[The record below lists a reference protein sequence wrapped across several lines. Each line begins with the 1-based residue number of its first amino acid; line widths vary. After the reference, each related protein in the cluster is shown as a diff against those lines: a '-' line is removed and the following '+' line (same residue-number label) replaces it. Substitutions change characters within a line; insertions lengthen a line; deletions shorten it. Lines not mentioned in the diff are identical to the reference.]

1 MNPVYNRSNRS
12 KKSTFGKGKLATAL
26 TFALAA
32 TTTLVL
38 AAERSEKFTV
48 NTQQMQALNIQVQVL
63 KRDAEPVVL
72 TAPAQV
78 TVPINNEQVVS
89 SPLGGLAV
97 KLHVQPN
104 QPVLIGASLLTIA
117 SQEFGALQL
126 QLLQASSQ
134 ATLAKQTAEREQA
147 LFAEGII
154 PQRRAQEALSA
165 QKESEAA
172 LKQATAA
179 LRLAG
184 LPAAAIARIA
194 SSGELEDA
202 LTLHATQAGTVI
214 EINVKPG
221 QRVEPMTELMHVAQ
235 TDKLALDIQVASNQ
249 SAAWKVGA
257 TLSLQNRAGSG
268 HVTSVSPVVS
278 NENQSVLVRA
288 ELDSNARDLRPGEFV
303 TVMLPLPTTS
313 ETWDVPLAS
322 LAYDDMQ
329 AHVFVKTATG
339 FEARA
344 VTIVVSAG
352 QRVRIQGSLNAGET
366 IAVSGVV
373 ALKGSWLGETGAD

>member
-1 MNPVYNRSNRS
+1 MKPDYRKDNRS
-12 KKSTFGKGKLATAL
+12 KKFSHHKRRFLFTL
-26 TFALAA
+26 
-32 TTTLVL
+32 TLVL
-38 AAERSEKFTV
+38 IATSSFSAERTDKFAVTA
-48 NTQQMQALNIQVQVL
+48 QQMQALDIQVQVL

-78 TVPINNEQVVS
+78 TVPINSEQVVS

-104 QPVLIGASLLTIA
+104 QPVLIGAPLLTIA

-134 ATLAKQTAEREQA
+134 AALAKQAAEREQA

-154 PQRRAQEALSA
+154 PQRRVQEAQST

-202 LTLHATQAGTVI
+202 LTLHAAQAGTVI

-235 TDKLALDIQVASNQ
+235 TDKLALDIQVASSQ
-249 SAAWKVGA
+249 STAWTVGA
-257 TLSLQNRAGSG
+257 KLKLQNHTGSG
-268 HVTSVSPVVS
+268 QVTSVSPVVS

-288 ELDSNARDLRPGEFV
+288 ELDSGTRDLRPGEFV
-303 TVMLPLPTTS
+303 TVMLPLPATG

-322 LAYDDMQ
+322 LVYDNTQ

-339 FEARA
+339 FEARE
-344 VTIVVSAG
+344 VMVVVSAG
-352 QRVRIQGSLNAGET
+352 QRVRIQGSLSAGEA
-366 IAVSGVV
+366 IAVSGAV